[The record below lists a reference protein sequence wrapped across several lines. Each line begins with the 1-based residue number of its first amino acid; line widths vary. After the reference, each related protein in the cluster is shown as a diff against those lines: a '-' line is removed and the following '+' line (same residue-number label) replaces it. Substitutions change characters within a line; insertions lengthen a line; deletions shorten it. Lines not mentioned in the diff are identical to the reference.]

1 MRPIAFELLSKP
13 LLFLHL
19 AAAVTALASSVHLGL
34 RLARAVRATGE
45 YLPQTRTH
53 ASILAASYLAVFALG
68 GLIYPAF
75 RIRVR
80 SDFMDAA
87 LPWATGLFEIKE
99 LLATTALLPVL
110 GIFALSRAINPQDAS
125 HRQYLPIYFGLI
137 AYVFCVLSFNAW
149 CGWYLVTL
157 RSI

>member
-1 MRPIAFELLSKP
+1 VQPLVFESISKA

-19 AAAVTALASSVHLGL
+19 AAAVTALASGVHLAL
-34 RLARAVRATGE
+34 RLGSAVRPGGA

-53 ASILAASYLAVFALG
+53 ATILAVSYVTVFVLG
-68 GLIYPAF
+68 GMVYPTF

-110 GIFALSRAINPQDAS
+110 AIFALSRSIDPREPG
-125 HRQYLPIYFGLI
+125 HRPFVPVYFGLI
-137 AYVFCVLSFNAW
+137 VYVLGVFAFNTWA
-149 CGWYLVTL
+149 GWYLVTL
-157 RSI
+157 RSV